1 MLIFLNQHKIKK
13 HGSIFEVNIYKM
25 PPKKT
30 LSLEHPDHMPK
41 LTTRVVGPNGYYEP
55 VLTKAGEELERKK
68 IKDLKDFKENDPEKY
83 SNWKKEFKHDASS
96 FEGKLRDEL
105 EKEQATASRRQERA
119 SSHSKAKEAHSDAKK
134 HRENSLFGSVMN
146 VIAPLKTPRTPA
158 QTPMDTP
165 QTRRGKKG
173 GKGKRRKRTLKK
185 NR

>member
-1 MLIFLNQHKIKK
+1 
-13 HGSIFEVNIYKM
+13 M
-25 PPKKT
+25 PPKRI

-68 IKDLKDFKENDPEKY
+68 IKDLKNFKENDPEKY
-83 SNWKKEFKHDASS
+83 SNWKKEFKHDASK

-105 EKEQATASRRQERA
+105 EKEQATASRRQDRA
-119 SSHSKAKEAHSDAKK
+119 SSYSKAKEAHSDAKK

-146 VIAPLKTPRTPA
+146 VIVPLKTPK
-158 QTPMDTP
+158 TPMDTP

-173 GKGKRRKRTLKK
+173 GRRKRTLKK